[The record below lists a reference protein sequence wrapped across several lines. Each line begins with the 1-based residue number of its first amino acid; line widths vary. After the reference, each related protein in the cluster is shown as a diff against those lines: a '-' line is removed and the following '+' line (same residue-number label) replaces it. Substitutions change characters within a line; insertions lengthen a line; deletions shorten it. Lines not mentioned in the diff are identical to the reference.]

1 VRIYLLAENNEP
13 GLFLECHGA
22 EDLGN
27 GEGKER
33 ARGVGVVEYVD
44 GAVGAHG
51 ECRAEGIAGLGR
63 ADSGSDDLGG
73 SAGLAEPE
81 RLLHGDLAEGVH
93 RHLDIGCLHAC
104 PVQLHADFDSVV
116 HHSLHRHKDLH
127 GGRSGVLL
135 SLPLSLE
142 RVGLEDG
149 LMVSSA
155 AGE

>member
-13 GLFLECHGA
+13 RLFLERHGA
-22 EDLGN
+22 EDLGD

-51 ECRAEGIAGLGR
+51 ECRAEGIGGLGR
-63 ADSGSDDLGG
+63 ANGGGDDLGG
-73 SAGLAEPE
+73 GAGLAEPE

-93 RHLDIGCLHAC
+93 RHLDIGCFHAC
-104 PVQLHADFDSVV
+104 PVRLHADFHGVV

-135 SLPLSLE
+135 ALPLSLAG
-142 RVGLEDG
+142 VEDG
-149 LMVSSA
+149 H
-155 AGE
+155 